1 MTTYEILENINN
13 ENQELIQFNE
23 WSLKT
28 NSTNSV
34 LSSIY
39 FQTIKYLN
47 NSLYIWIGDSK
58 SNLENMSCSMK
69 TAFSEQPVN
78 TFILFG
84 NNESSQLSNDLALK
98 LAKRLNKQVFVS
110 VNVAFQVLNDADSQ
124 DLFMKTVEISLF
136 NEIKQNPFK
145 F

>member
-1 MTTYEILENINN
+1 
-13 ENQELIQFNE
+13 
-23 WSLKT
+23 
-28 NSTNSV
+28 
-34 LSSIY
+34 
-39 FQTIKYLN
+39 
-47 NSLYIWIGDSK
+47 
-58 SNLENMSCSMK
+58 MK

-110 VNVAFQVLNDADSQ
+110 VNVAFQVLNDANSQ